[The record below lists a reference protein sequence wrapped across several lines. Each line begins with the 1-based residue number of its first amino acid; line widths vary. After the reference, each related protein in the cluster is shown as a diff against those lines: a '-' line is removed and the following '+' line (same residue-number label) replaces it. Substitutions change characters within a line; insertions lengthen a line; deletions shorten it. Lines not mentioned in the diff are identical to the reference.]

1 LQAKFNT
8 SLYNINL
15 AGTMVGNG
23 LADWD
28 VDSLPSFPRTV
39 YNFNTIP
46 LRLLEA
52 FETNDC
58 HVYCVATWAEIQMLT
73 GELNWYDLYRKNNGP
88 LLGAANTS
96 ESRLTSVVIDGVK
109 KTYKRGMT
117 QQEYT
122 PWAKHLKD

>member
-1 LQAKFNT
+1 
-8 SLYNINL
+8 
-15 AGTMVGNG
+15 MVGNG

-58 HVYCVATWAEIQMLT
+58 HVYLDDIYPASKSPICVATWAEIQMLT

-88 LLGAANTS
+88 LLGAAKTS